1 MSTYMD
7 YTRNLD
13 GFDQELLLNW
23 FFHHMPMD
31 QRHKLMR
38 EHPALYNK
46 ACGRTIVRVYLPGE
60 ED

>member
-1 MSTYMD
+1 MD